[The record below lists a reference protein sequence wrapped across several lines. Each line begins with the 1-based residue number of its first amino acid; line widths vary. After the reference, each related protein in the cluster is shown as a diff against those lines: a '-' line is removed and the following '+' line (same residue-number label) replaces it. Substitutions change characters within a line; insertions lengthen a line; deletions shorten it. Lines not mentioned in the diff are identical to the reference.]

1 MKVIVENLALKSYN
15 NHKLQELARPKVDIL
30 VVDDLPEKLLVY
42 EAILEDLGQNIVKAR
57 SGEEALKLIL
67 NNDFAVILLDV
78 NMPGMDGFETAL
90 LIRKRKKSAH
100 TPIIFLTAFTDE
112 LRMAQGYASGAVD
125 YLPTPVVPDVLRAKV
140 QVFIEL
146 SQMRQRA
153 ALQAEEQAKRR
164 AAEEMAHRSE
174 FLANASEVFARARS
188 LKELASR
195 VCESAVP
202 FLADVAFIYLR
213 SPDDDQCYLQHA
225 MINADYKI
233 MVDSFYLNNF
243 PELEVSI
250 NGVIKSIEP
259 AKLSISYKYLLPT
272 SYCEKLRDQSEDYSV
287 VIMPLTTRQGGI
299 GALVLG
305 RHASTQYNQNDI
317 SLVADLLSRA
327 SATFDNIFL
336 LTRIQE
342 VDIRKNEF
350 LATLA
355 HELRNPLAP
364 IRNGLNILKL
374 TQEQRIRL
382 EIEDMISRQINHM
395 VHLVDDLMDIARITQ
410 GKIDLRKATI
420 NLSEALTHAIE
431 TSRPLIE
438 QKEHTLTFTLPEKP
452 IYLSA
457 DFARISQIFS
467 NLLNN
472 AAKYTDPKGQILLT
486 IEQTPECVLVRIRD
500 NGIGI
505 PREMLPRVFDMFSQV
520 DSSLERTQGGLGIGL
535 SLVKKLTDMHE
546 GKIEVKSGG
555 VNKGSEFIIT
565 LPVMASPQAETEK
578 GKINGVSKNIIRR
591 ILVVDDNE
599 ASAKTMMWMLELLG
613 HDIQVAHD
621 GPTAIKI
628 AQEYKPEI
636 VLLDIGLPQMN
647 GYEVCKIM
655 RGDPILKNTMFIAQT
670 GWGQAEHRE
679 RSKQAG
685 FTHHLVKPIDI
696 NILENLIK

>member
-1 MKVIVENLALKSYN
+1 VKNVILTYKN
-15 NHKLQELARPKVDIL
+15 NQQLQEFPHTKVDIL

-78 NMPGMDGFETAL
+78 NMTGMDGFETAV

-112 LRMAQGYASGAVD
+112 MRMAQGYASGAVD

-153 ALQAEEQAKRR
+153 ALQAEEQAKRK

-174 FLANASEVFARARS
+174 FLASASEVFARARS
-188 LKELASR
+188 IKELASR
-195 VCESAVP
+195 VCEAAIP
-202 FLADVAFIYLR
+202 FLADVAFIYLK

-225 MINADYKI
+225 ILNSDYKI
-233 MVDSFYLNNF
+233 IVDSFNLNNF

-250 NGVIKSIEP
+250 NGVIKTIEP
-259 AKLSISYKYLLPT
+259 AKILTSYKHLLPT
-272 SYCEKLRDQSEDYSV
+272 ANCDKFRDQSENYSV
-287 VIMPLTTRQGGI
+287 VIVPLTTRQGGI
-299 GALVLG
+299 GALILG
-305 RHASTQYNQNDI
+305 RPVSAPYNQNDI
-317 SLVADLLSRA
+317 SLVSDLLSRA
-327 SATFDNIFL
+327 SAIFDNIFL
-336 LTRIQE
+336 LMRIQE

-374 TQEQRIRL
+374 TERQEIRL
-382 EIEDMISRQINHM
+382 EIEDMIARQINHM

-420 NLSEALTHAIE
+420 NLSEAITHAIE

-438 QKEHTLTFTLPEKP
+438 QKEHTLSFTLPEKP

-472 AAKYTDPKGQILLT
+472 SAKYTDPKGNIMLT
-486 IEQTPECVLVRIRD
+486 IEQTPEFVVVKIRD

-505 PREMLPRVFDMFSQV
+505 PHEMLPRVFDMFSQV

-546 GKIEVKSGG
+546 GKIEVKSDG

-565 LPVMASPQAETEK
+565 LPVIASPQADNVKEK
-578 GKINGVSKNIIRR
+578 TNDISGKIMRR

-613 HDIQVAHD
+613 HDIQIAHD

-628 AQEYKPEI
+628 AHEYKPEVI
-636 VLLDIGLPQMN
+636 LLDIGLPQMN
-647 GYEVCKIM
+647 GYEVCKVM
-655 RGDPILKNTMFIAQT
+655 RRDPTLKDATFIAQT

-679 RSKQAG
+679 RSKEAG